1 MGSEYPL
8 LIGGKEM
15 VVERKFEVRVP
26 FDTSMKLG
34 TFQLAGE
41 EEVKGAIDEAWEVH
55 RWWRDW
61 DWRERVEL
69 AFRAAE
75 IASAL
80 KFRLAAQITFENG
93 KNRFEAVAEVDETID
108 YFRYYAHLF
117 QENRGYVREMESR
130 LYKGEHP
137 YSVMRPYGVWAVIS
151 PFNFPLAITA
161 TMTLGAVLTGNTAV
175 LKPSSDTP
183 LSAFSL
189 VKIMDEAGFPKGVV
203 NYVTSGGADFASFIT
218 RDPKVAGLAFTGSR
232 EVGHSLAKD
241 FISSQPRPV
250 VMELGGKN
258 AVVVTAK
265 ADLKKAVEGIVR
277 GAFGYGGQKCSA
289 TSRVY
294 VHRDVYGRF
303 LDGLVKRIGEVKVGD
318 PTVRDT
324 FMGPLINR
332 EAVRKFKA
340 FVEEIRR
347 AGGEI
352 LSGGKVIEE
361 ERSYTVEP
369 TVAVNV
375 PRDHWLWRREL
386 FVPILLVD
394 SISSLEEGIEM
405 ANDSEY
411 GLTAGIFSEDREE
424 IETFFR
430 RIEAGVIYANRTV
443 GSTTGAMPGVQ
454 PFGGWK
460 HSGWTGKNAGGPYY
474 LLSFLREQSRTWYE

>member
-1 MGSEYPL
+1 M
-8 LIGGKEM
+8 
-15 VVERKFEVRVP
+15 
-26 FDTSMKLG
+26 
-34 TFQLAGE
+34 
-41 EEVKGAIDEAWEVH
+41 
-55 RWWRDW
+55 
-61 DWRERVEL
+61 
-69 AFRAAE
+69 
-75 IASAL
+75 
-80 KFRLAAQITFENG
+80 
-93 KNRFEAVAEVDETID
+93 
-108 YFRYYAHLF
+108 
-117 QENRGYVREMESR
+117 
-130 LYKGEHP
+130 
-137 YSVMRPYGVWAVIS
+137 
-151 PFNFPLAITA
+151 
-161 TMTLGAVLTGNTAV
+161 
-175 LKPSSDTP
+175 
-183 LSAFSL
+183 
-189 VKIMDEAGFPKGVV
+189 
-203 NYVTSGGADFASFIT
+203 
-218 RDPKVAGLAFTGSR
+218 
-232 EVGHSLAKD
+232 AKD

-424 IETFFR
+424 TETFFR